1 MTFES
6 NESTPFLQ
14 DDEFEQNE
22 ENKLIPTFK
31 SGGNGGTTLY
41 STSSNFA
48 SLSQEPFLRH
58 SQEPFLRHSQEP
70 FLRHSQEEIP
80 EDLESFLGAEGHV
93 NRFHI
98 ESILMEAKNLF
109 QLTAPVIGSYLISYL
124 K

>member
-22 ENKLIPTFK
+22 ENNLIPTFK
-31 SGGNGGTTLY
+31 SRGNGGTTLH

-48 SLSQEPFLRH
+48 SLSGEPFLRH
-58 SQEPFLRHSQEP
+58 G
-70 FLRHSQEEIP
+70 QEEIL
-80 EDLESFLGAEGHV
+80 EERVSRDLESFLGAEGHV

>member
-31 SGGNGGTTLY
+31 SGGNGGTTLH

-58 SQEPFLRHSQEP
+58 SQE
-70 FLRHSQEEIP
+70 EIP
-80 EDLESFLGAEGHV
+80 EDLEIFLGAEGHV